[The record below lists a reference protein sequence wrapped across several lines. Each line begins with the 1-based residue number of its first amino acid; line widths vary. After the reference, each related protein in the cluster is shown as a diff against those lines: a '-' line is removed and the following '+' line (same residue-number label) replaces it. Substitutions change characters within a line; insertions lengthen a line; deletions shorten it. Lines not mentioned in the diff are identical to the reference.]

1 MRCGVAYEAGV
12 RSGVGGGSRGG
23 GGIQANDTARSVRGE
38 RKVPLPSLALAAKAS
53 CSARKR
59 K

>member
-1 MRCGVAYEAGV
+1 MRCGVAYEAAV
-12 RSGVGGGSRGG
+12 RSGRGSRGG